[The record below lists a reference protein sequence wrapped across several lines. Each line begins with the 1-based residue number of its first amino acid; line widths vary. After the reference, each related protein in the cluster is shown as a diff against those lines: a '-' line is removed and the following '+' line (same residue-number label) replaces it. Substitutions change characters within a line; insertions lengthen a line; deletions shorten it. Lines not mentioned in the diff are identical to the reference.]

1 MIIYNISIEEIN
13 NIKISS
19 KKLLKRKKSLLK
31 MRKEIQN
38 KIKINNKRNIIS
50 LEYAKNKIL
59 M

>member
-1 MIIYNISIEEIN
+1 MIIYNISINEN
-13 NIKISS
+13 NNTKISN